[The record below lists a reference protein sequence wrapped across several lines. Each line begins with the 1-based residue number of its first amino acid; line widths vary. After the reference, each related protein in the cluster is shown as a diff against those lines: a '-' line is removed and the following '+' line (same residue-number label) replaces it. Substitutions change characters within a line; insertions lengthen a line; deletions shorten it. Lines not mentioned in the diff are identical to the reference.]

1 MDADGS
7 CAVVDSCAALSGVIS
22 RFVLLFGMMIE
33 VSVTGDAGDRSGD
46 VTT

>member
-33 VSVTGDAGDRSGD
+33 VSSQVMLATGQE
-46 VTT
+46 T